1 MMDTKTTAAGSDFV
15 AAYDGA
21 NGKIETQNIT
31 LAVIAYGLTALLPPD
46 ASAGS
51 DLTSGG
57 VLVVEVNDVSE
68 ADFAR
73 LVNDAES
80 MAEACDAAGVGLVSR
95 WAS

>member
-15 AAYDGA
+15 ATYDGA
-21 NGKIETQNIT
+21 HGRIETQNLT
-31 LAVIAYGLTALLPPD
+31 LAVIAYGLTALLPPG

-95 WAS
+95 GAS